1 MDALPFLYKT
11 IPGRILLR
19 LLTAPALSRAC
30 GAFLDSRLSAFL
42 IKGFARKNK
51 ICLDDYETDGI
62 RTFNEF
68 FRRKIKEGK
77 RTFDMSPS
85 AFCAPCDSLL
95 SVWHIDTD
103 GGTVIPVKQSAY
115 TVASLLKDREL
126 AARFQGGTCLVF
138 RLCVDNYHRYCYA
151 DGGRKGDNVFIPG
164 VLHTVRPVALETL
177 PVFAENSREYTVI
190 ESSAFG
196 PLVQMEVGA
205 MLVGRIVNLEG
216 EGVAVRGR
224 EKGFFEY
231 GGSTVIVLA
240 GPGKL
245 TVRADI
251 EERSQ
256 QGKETPVLMGE
267 RVGMQPGTESCPAGQ
282 TV

>member
-1 MDALPFLYKT
+1 MDALPFLYRT
-11 IPGRILLR
+11 VPGRVLLR
-19 LLTAPALSRAC
+19 LLTAPALSRLC

-42 IKGFARKNK
+42 IQGFARRNK
-51 ICLDDYETDGI
+51 IRLEDYETDGI

-77 RTFDMSPS
+77 RTFDMTPS
-85 AFCAPCDSLL
+85 VLCAPCDGLL
-95 SVWHIDTD
+95 SVWHIGGD
-103 GGTVIPVKQSAY
+103 GGTVIPVKQSSY
-115 TVASLLKDREL
+115 TVASLLRDEAL

-151 DGGRKGDNVFIPG
+151 DGGHKGNNVFIPG

-177 PVFAENSREYTVI
+177 PVFVENSREYTVI
-190 ESSAFG
+190 ESPVFG

-216 EGVAVRGR
+216 EGEAVRGR

-245 TVRADI
+245 SVRADI
-251 EERSQ
+251 EENSR
-256 QGKETPVLMGE
+256 QGRETPVLMGE
-267 RVGMQPGTESCPAGQ
+267 RVGSHPGPESQ
-282 TV
+282 NL